1 MSERRSRLRIPLDSE
16 VELRSRRGEP
26 LLVLSARALESL
38 SREQCTRLER
48 HARLVAVPIPT
59 IERYGGGS
67 VRCMLAEI
75 HLPRRG

>member
-1 MSERRSRLRIPLDSE
+1 
-16 VELRSRRGEP
+16 V
-26 LLVLSARALESL
+26 LVLSLRALESL
-38 SREQCTRLER
+38 TQDQRTRLER